1 MSIALEAKVAEL
13 SEALALTV
21 AALDSAQRRIDELAS
36 RVAIVESTAM
46 RKPGPKPKD
55 SNG

>member
-1 MSIALEAKVAEL
+1 MSITTEVKIAEL
-13 SEALALTV
+13 TEALALTV
-21 AALDSAQRRIDELAS
+21 AALDGAQKRIHELAS
-36 RVAIVESTAM
+36 RVATLELTVI